1 MDLIATLKRPEGKT
15 LEFKRDLSSP
25 RGIVRTVVAFA
36 NTAGGV
42 LLIGVEDKTGFV
54 RGVAD
59 VLAAEER
66 LANILADTVTPQ
78 AMPDIEV
85 LPWRDMYVLAAE
97 VFPSPRR
104 PHRVRAEGANG
115 VYVRV
120 GSTNR
125 RADPPLVDEMRR
137 FANRQA
143 YDEEPLPQLRS
154 EAVDFRAASE
164 WFAPKRKLR
173 RSDLDMLRLVARDQA
188 RKVPTV
194 GGILLFGS
202 EKERHFPDAWIQAG
216 RFRGENRVHIADQR
230 DIRGHA
236 PALVERA
243 TAFVVEHLSCGAHIE
258 GTRREDRWNVPPVAV
273 REAIVNAVA
282 HADYAQRGGPI
293 RVAVFADRV
302 EVENPGLLPFGL
314 TIEDLPLGVSK
325 LRNRVIARVFHELG
339 LMERPKSRCLLPPP
353 LGPAPPS
360 PTERPPRSLRSR
372 DVCFVGGR
380 GSGVQRMMAACEE
393 AGCPHPVFEELGGR
407 FRVTLGVSAPSA
419 VADDVDARL
428 LDALRAQDGLS
439 TQQLA
444 AAIERTP
451 RTTRTRLKRLVERG
465 QVREVGSGANDP
477 RRRYYLMD

>member
-78 AMPDIEV
+78 VMPDIEV
-85 LPWRDMYVLAAE
+85 LPWRDVYVIAAE

-173 RSDLDMLRLVARDQA
+173 RSDLDTLRLVARDQA

-273 REAIVNAVA
+273 REA
-282 HADYAQRGGPI
+282 
-293 RVAVFADRV
+293 
-302 EVENPGLLPFGL
+302 
-314 TIEDLPLGVSK
+314 S
-325 LRNRVIARVFHELG
+325 
-339 LMERPKSRCLLPPP
+339 
-353 LGPAPPS
+353 
-360 PTERPPRSLRSR
+360 
-372 DVCFVGGR
+372 
-380 GSGVQRMMAACEE
+380 
-393 AGCPHPVFEELGGR
+393 
-407 FRVTLGVSAPSA
+407 
-419 VADDVDARL
+419 
-428 LDALRAQDGLS
+428 S
-439 TQQLA
+439 TPWH
-444 AAIERTP
+444 T
-451 RTTRTRLKRLVERG
+451 RTTRSAAARSESPSSRTEWKWRTRPTALRPHSRRLAAWRLQTPQSRDCPGLPGTRLDGAPQEPVPTATPSLAQPHPLPRNGRP
-465 QVREVGSGANDP
+465 VRFAHATFVSWEVGEAVSSA
-477 RRRYYLMD
+477 

>member
-15 LEFKRDLSSP
+15 LEFKRDLSTP

-66 LANILADTVTPQ
+66 LANILTDTVVPQ
-78 AMPDIEV
+78 VMPDIEV
-85 LPWRDMYVLAAE
+85 LPWRDTHVLAAE

-104 PHRVRAEGANG
+104 PHRVRAEGCGG

-125 RADPPLVDEMRR
+125 RADPALVDEMRR
-137 FANRQA
+137 FAHRQA
-143 YDEEPLPQLRS
+143 YDEEPLPQLHS
-154 EAVDFRAASE
+154 EALDFRAASE

-173 RSDLDMLRLVARDQA
+173 RADLETLGMVTRDQA
-188 RKVPTV
+188 RKMPTV
-194 GGILLFGS
+194 GGVLLFGNEN

-216 RFRGENRVHIADQR
+216 RFRGANRAHIADQR

-236 PALVERA
+236 PALVGQA
-243 TAFVVEHLSCGAHIE
+243 TEFVVEHLSCGVRID
-258 GTRREDRWNVPPVAV
+258 GLRRQDRWSVPPVAV

-282 HADYAQRGGPI
+282 HADYAQGGGPV

-302 EVENPGLLPFGL
+302 EVESPGLLPFGL
-314 TIEDLPLGVSK
+314 TIDDLLLGVSK

-339 LMERPKSRCLLPPP
+339 LMENW
-353 LGPAPPS
+353 
-360 PTERPPRSLRSR
+360 
-372 DVCFVGGR
+372 
-380 GSGVQRMMAACEE
+380 GSGVQRMIAACDE

-407 FRVTLGVSAPSA
+407 FRVTLDVSAPAAA
-419 VADDVDARL
+419 VDDVDARL
-428 LDALRAQDGLS
+428 LSALRAQDGLS
-439 TQQLA
+439 TRQLA
-444 AAIERTP
+444 AAIKRTP
-451 RTTRTRLKRLVERG
+451 RTTRTRLKRLVEQG
-465 QVREVGSGANDP
+465 QVREVGSGVNDP
-477 RRRYYLMD
+477 RRRYYLMA

>member
-1 MDLIATLKRPEGKT
+1 MDLIATLKRSEGKT

-66 LANILADTVTPQ
+66 LANILADTVAPQ
-78 AMPDIEV
+78 VMPDIEV
-85 LPWRDMYVLAAE
+85 LPWRERHVLAAE

-104 PHRVRAEGANG
+104 PHRVRAEGRDG

-125 RADPPLVDEMRR
+125 RADPALVDEMRR

-143 YDEEPLPQLRS
+143 YDEEPLPQLQS

-164 WFAPKRKLR
+164 SFAPKRKLR
-173 RSDLDMLRLVARDQA
+173 RGDLDTLGLVVRDQA

-194 GGILLFGS
+194 GGILLFGKGD

-216 RFRGENRVHIADQR
+216 RFRGANRARIVDRR

-236 PALVERA
+236 PALVEQA
-243 TAFVVEHLSCGAHIE
+243 TEFVVRHLSCGARIE
-258 GTRREDRWNVPPVAV
+258 GTRRQDLWSVPPVAV

-282 HADYAQRGGPI
+282 HADYAQRAGPT
-293 RVAVFADRV
+293 RVAVFEDRV
-302 EVENPGLLPFGL
+302 EVESPGLLPFGL
-314 TIEDLPLGVSK
+314 TIEELPRGISK

-339 LMERPKSRCLLPPP
+339 LME
-353 LGPAPPS
+353 
-360 PTERPPRSLRSR
+360 TW
-372 DVCFVGGR
+372 
-380 GSGVQRMMAACEE
+380 GSGVQRMMGACDE
-393 AGCPHPVFEELGGR
+393 AGCPHPVFEELPQRFRSARPGGR
-407 FRVTLGVSAPSA
+407 FRVTLGVSRPRA
-419 VADDVDARL
+419 VVDDVDARL
-428 LDALRAQDGLS
+428 LGALRVQDSLS
-439 TQQLA
+439 TAQLA

-451 RTTRTRLKRLVERG
+451 RTTRTRLKKLVERG
-465 QVREVGSGANDP
+465 QVREVGTGANDP
-477 RRRYYLMD
+477 QRRYYLID

>member
-1 MDLIATLKRPEGKT
+1 MDLIAALKRSEGKT
-15 LEFKRDLSSP
+15 LEFKRDFSSR

-54 RGVAD
+54 RAVAD

-66 LANILADTVTPQ
+66 LANILADTVAPQ
-78 AMPDIEV
+78 VMPDIEV
-85 LPWRDMYVLAAE
+85 LPWRDRHVIAAE
-97 VFPSPRR
+97 VFPSSRR
-104 PHRVRAEGANG
+104 PHRVRAEGRDG

-125 RADPPLVDEMRR
+125 RADPALVDEMRR

-143 YDEEPLPQLRS
+143 YDEEPLPQLQS

-164 WFAPKRKLR
+164 SFAPKRKLR
-173 RSDLDMLRLVARDQA
+173 RSDLNTLGLVVRDQA
-188 RKVPTV
+188 REVPTV
-194 GGILLFGS
+194 GGVLLFGS
-202 EKERHFPDAWIQAG
+202 GNEKERHFPDAWIQAG
-216 RFRGENRVHIADQR
+216 RFRGANRAHIADQR

-236 PALVERA
+236 PSLVERA
-243 TAFVVEHLSCGAHIE
+243 TEFVLEHLSCAVRIE
-258 GTRREDRWNVPPVAV
+258 GTRRQDRWNVPPVAV

-314 TIEDLPLGVSK
+314 TIDDLPLGVSK

-339 LMERPKSRCLLPPP
+339 LMENW
-353 LGPAPPS
+353 
-360 PTERPPRSLRSR
+360 
-372 DVCFVGGR
+372 
-380 GSGVQRMMAACEE
+380 GSGVQRMMTACDQ

-407 FRVTLGVSAPSA
+407 FRATLGVAQLGSA
-419 VADDVDARL
+419 VDNVDARL
-428 LDALRAQDGLS
+428 LGALQAQDGLS
-439 TQQLA
+439 TAQLA
-444 AAIERTP
+444 AAIARTP

-477 RRRYYLMD
+477 QRRYYLID

>member
-66 LANILADTVTPQ
+66 LANILADTVAPQ
-78 AMPDIEV
+78 VMPDIEV
-85 LPWRDMYVLAAE
+85 LPWRDRHVLAAE

-104 PHRVRAEGANG
+104 PHRVRAEGRNG

-125 RADPPLVDEMRR
+125 RADPALVDEMRR
-137 FANRQA
+137 FVSRQA
-143 YDEEPLPQLRS
+143 YDEEPLPQLQS
-154 EAVDFRAASE
+154 EAIDFRAASE
-164 WFAPKRKLR
+164 CFAPKRKLQR
-173 RSDLDMLRLVARDQA
+173 ADLDTLGLVTRDQA

-194 GGILLFGS
+194 GGLLLFGKDN
-202 EKERHFPDAWIQAG
+202 EKERHFPDAWIRAG
-216 RFRGENRVHIADQR
+216 RFRGANRARIADQR
-230 DIRGHA
+230 DIRDHA

-243 TAFVVEHLSCGAHIE
+243 TEFVVQHLTCGARIE
-258 GTRREDRWNVPPVAV
+258 GTRRQDLWNVPPVAV

-282 HADYAQRGGPI
+282 HADYAQRAGPI
-293 RVAVFADRV
+293 RVAVFEDRV
-302 EVENPGLLPFGL
+302 EVESPGLLPFGL
-314 TIEDLPLGVSK
+314 TIEELPLGVSK

-339 LMERPKSRCLLPPP
+339 LMENW
-353 LGPAPPS
+353 
-360 PTERPPRSLRSR
+360 
-372 DVCFVGGR
+372 
-380 GSGVQRMMAACEE
+380 GSGVQRMMAACDES
-393 AGCPHPVFEELGGR
+393 GCPHPVFEELGGR
-407 FRVTLGVSAPSA
+407 FRVTLGVSRPGS
-419 VADDVDARL
+419 VVDDLDARL
-428 LDALRAQDGLS
+428 LAALQAQDGLS
-439 TQQLA
+439 TAQLA

-477 RRRYYLMD
+477 RRRYYLID

>member
-1 MDLIATLKRPEGKT
+1 MDLIATLKRSEGKT

-42 LLIGVEDKTGFV
+42 LLVGVEDKTGFV

-59 VLAAEER
+59 VLTAEER

-78 AMPDIEV
+78 VMPDIEV
-85 LPWRDMYVLAAE
+85 LPWRDVYVIAAE
-97 VFPSPRR
+97 IFPSSRR

-115 VYVRV
+115 IYVRV

-173 RSDLDMLRLVARDQA
+173 RSDLDTLRLVARDQA

-258 GTRREDRWNVPPVAV
+258 GTRRQDRWNVPPVAV
-273 REAIVNAVA
+273 REAVVNAVA

-293 RVAVFADRV
+293 RVAVFSDRV

-314 TIEDLPLGVSK
+314 TIEDLPRGVSK
-325 LRNRVIARVFHELG
+325 LRNRVIARSTSRPHSTASWNSLASSRDGGVGQRRPAHDECVRRGRLPAPG
-339 LMERPKSRCLLPPP
+339 VRGAGQPLPRDAGRLRPKRGDGRCRRSAAQRSAGPGRP
-353 LGPAPPS
+353 LHPGARRRHR
-360 PTERPPRSLRSR
+360 TH
-372 DVCFVGGR
+372 
-380 GSGVQRMMAACEE
+380 AAHDARAAEE
-393 AGCPHPVFEELGGR
+393 AG
-407 FRVTLGVSAPSA
+407 
-419 VADDVDARL
+419 
-428 LDALRAQDGLS
+428 
-439 TQQLA
+439 
-444 AAIERTP
+444 
-451 RTTRTRLKRLVERG
+451 
-465 QVREVGSGANDP
+465 
-477 RRRYYLMD
+477 

>member
-66 LANILADTVTPQ
+66 LANIVADAVAPQ
-78 AMPDIEV
+78 VVPDIEV
-85 LPWRDMYVLAAE
+85 LPWRDRHVIAAE

-104 PHRVRAEGANG
+104 PHRLRTEGRNG

-125 RADPPLVDEMRR
+125 RADPALVDEMRR

-143 YDEEPLPQLRS
+143 YDEEPLPQLHS

-173 RSDLDMLRLVARDQA
+173 RTDLNTLGLVARDQA

-194 GGILLFGS
+194 GGVLLFGGGN

-216 RFRGENRVHIADQR
+216 RFRGANRARIADQR
-230 DIRGHA
+230 AIRDHA

-243 TAFVVEHLSCGAHIE
+243 TEFVVEHLSCGARIE
-258 GTRREDRWNVPPVAV
+258 GTRRQDLWSVPPLAV

-302 EVENPGLLPFGL
+302 EVESPGLLPFGL

-339 LMERPKSRCLLPPP
+339 LMENW
-353 LGPAPPS
+353 
-360 PTERPPRSLRSR
+360 
-372 DVCFVGGR
+372 
-380 GSGVQRMMAACEE
+380 GSGVQRMMSACDE
-393 AGCPHPVFEELGGR
+393 AGCPHPVFEELAGR
-407 FRVTLGVSAPSA
+407 FRVTLGVSGPRAM
-419 VADDVDARL
+419 VDDVDARL
-428 LDALRAQDGLS
+428 LSALKAQDGLTTS
-439 TQQLA
+439 QLA
-444 AAIERTP
+444 TAIERTP
-451 RTTRTRLKRLVERG
+451 RATRTRLKRLVERG
-465 QVREVGSGANDP
+465 QVREIGSGTNDP
-477 RRRYYLMD
+477 RRRYYLIE

>member
-66 LANILADTVTPQ
+66 LANILSDTVTPQ
-78 AMPDIEV
+78 VMPDIEV
-85 LPWRDMYVLAAE
+85 LPWRDVYVIAAE

-164 WFAPKRKLR
+164 WFAPKRKLK
-173 RSDLDMLRLVARDQA
+173 RSDLDTLRLVARDQA

-293 RVAVFADRV
+293 RVAVFSDRV

-325 LRNRVIARVFHELG
+325 LRNRVIARVFQELS
-339 LMERPKSRCLLPPP
+339 LMERW
-353 LGPAPPS
+353 
-360 PTERPPRSLRSR
+360 
-372 DVCFVGGR
+372 
-380 GSGVQRMMAACEE
+380 GSGVQRMMAACDE
-393 AGCPHPVFEELGGR
+393 AGCPRPVFEELGGR
-407 FRVTLGVSAPSA
+407 FRVTLGISAPRA
-419 VADDVDARL
+419 VTDDVDARL
-428 LDALRAQDGLS
+428 LSALRAQDGLS

-451 RTTRTRLKRLVERG
+451 RTTRTRLKRLVQRG

>member
-25 RGIVRTVVAFA
+25 RGIVRTMVAFA

-78 AMPDIEV
+78 VMPDIEV
-85 LPWRDMYVLAAE
+85 LQWREGHVIAAE

-154 EAVDFRAASE
+154 EAVDFIAASE

-173 RSDLDMLRLVARDQA
+173 RSDLDTLRLVARDQA
-188 RKVPTV
+188 HRVPTV

-216 RFRGENRVHIADQR
+216 RFRSESRVHIADQR

-236 PALVERA
+236 PSLVERA

-258 GTRREDRWNVPPVAV
+258 GTRRQDRWNVPPVAV

-339 LMERPKSRCLLPPP
+339 LME
-353 LGPAPPS
+353 
-360 PTERPPRSLRSR
+360 
-372 DVCFVGGR
+372 VW
-380 GSGVQRMMAACEE
+380 GSGVQRMMSACDE

-428 LDALRAQDGLS
+428 LSALRAQDGLS

-477 RRRYYLMD
+477 RRRYYLMG

>member
-25 RGIVRTVVAFA
+25 RCVVRTVVAFA

-42 LLIGVEDKTGFV
+42 LLVGVEDKTGFV
-54 RGVAD
+54 RGVED

-66 LANILADTVTPQ
+66 LANIVADTVAPQ

-85 LPWRDMYVLAAE
+85 LPWRDRHVIAAE
-97 VFPSPRR
+97 VYPSPRR
-104 PHRVRAEGANG
+104 PHRVRAEGRNG

-125 RADPPLVDEMRR
+125 RADAALVDEMRR

-173 RSDLDMLRLVARDQA
+173 RGDLDALGLLGRDQA

-194 GGILLFGS
+194 GGVLLFGDGD
-202 EKERHFPDAWIQAG
+202 EKERHFPDAWIQAA
-216 RFRGENRVHIADQR
+216 RFRGAHRAHIADQHA
-230 DIRGHA
+230 IRGHA

-243 TAFVVEHLSCGAHIE
+243 TEFVVEHLSCGARID
-258 GTRREDRWNVPPVAV
+258 GTRRQDRWNVPPVAV

-282 HADYAQRGGPI
+282 HADYAQRGGPT

-302 EVENPGLLPFGL
+302 EVESPGLLPFGL
-314 TIEDLPLGVSK
+314 TIEDLPRGVSK

-339 LMERPKSRCLLPPP
+339 LMENW
-353 LGPAPPS
+353 
-360 PTERPPRSLRSR
+360 
-372 DVCFVGGR
+372 
-380 GSGVQRMMAACEE
+380 GSGVQRMIAACDE
-393 AGCPHPVFEELGGR
+393 AGCQHPVFEELGGR
-407 FRVTLGVSAPSA
+407 FRVTLGVSGPSPT
-419 VADDVDARL
+419 ADDVDARL
-428 LDALRAQDGLS
+428 LSALRTEDGLS
-439 TQQLA
+439 TSQMA

-451 RTTRTRLKRLVERG
+451 RTTRTRLKRLVEQG
-465 QVREVGSGANDP
+465 LLREVGSGANDP
-477 RRRYYLMD
+477 RRRYYLIE

>member
-66 LANILADTVTPQ
+66 LANIVADAVAPQ
-78 AMPDIEV
+78 VVPDIEV
-85 LPWRDMYVLAAE
+85 LPWRDRHVIAAE

-104 PHRVRAEGANG
+104 PHRLRTEERNG

-125 RADPPLVDEMRR
+125 RADPALVDEMRR

-143 YDEEPLPQLRS
+143 YDEEPLPQLHS
-154 EAVDFRAASE
+154 EAVDFGAASE

-173 RSDLDMLRLVARDQA
+173 RTDLNTLGLVARDQA

-194 GGILLFGS
+194 GGVLLFGGGN

-216 RFRGENRVHIADQR
+216 RFRGANRVRIADQR
-230 DIRGHA
+230 AIRDHA

-243 TAFVVEHLSCGAHIE
+243 TEFVVEHLSCGARIE
-258 GTRREDRWNVPPVAV
+258 GTRRQDLWNVPPLAV

-302 EVENPGLLPFGL
+302 EVESPGLLPFGL

-339 LMERPKSRCLLPPP
+339 LMENW
-353 LGPAPPS
+353 
-360 PTERPPRSLRSR
+360 
-372 DVCFVGGR
+372 
-380 GSGVQRMMAACEE
+380 GSGVQRMMSACDE
-393 AGCPHPVFEELGGR
+393 AGCPHPVFEELAGR
-407 FRVTLGVSAPSA
+407 FRVTLGVSGPRAM
-419 VADDVDARL
+419 VDDVDARL
-428 LDALRAQDGLS
+428 LSALKAQDGLTTS
-439 TQQLA
+439 QLA
-444 AAIERTP
+444 IAIERTP
-451 RTTRTRLKRLVERG
+451 RATRTRLKRLVERG
-465 QVREVGSGANDP
+465 QVREIGSGTNDP
-477 RRRYYLMD
+477 RRRYYLIG

>member
-25 RGIVRTVVAFA
+25 RGIARTVAAFA

-42 LLIGVEDKTGFV
+42 LLIGVEDRTGFV

-66 LANILADTVTPQ
+66 LASILADTVAPQ
-78 AMPDIEV
+78 VLPDIEA
-85 LPWRDMYVLAAE
+85 LPWRDRHVIAAE

-104 PHRVRAEGANG
+104 PHRVRTEGGNG
-115 VYVRV
+115 IYVRV

-125 RADPPLVDEMRR
+125 RADPALVAEMRR

-143 YDEEPLPQLRS
+143 YDEEPLPQLQS

-173 RSDLDMLRLVARDQA
+173 RADLDTLGLVARDQA

-194 GGILLFGS
+194 GGVLLFGGGA
-202 EKERHFPDAWIQAG
+202 EKDRAFPDAWIQAG
-216 RFRGENRVHIADQR
+216 RFRGSNRAHIADR
-230 DIRGHA
+230 REIRGHA

-243 TAFVVEHLSCGAHIE
+243 TEFVVERLSCGARIE
-258 GTRREDRWNVPPVAV
+258 TTRRQDIWNVPPVAV

-282 HADYAQRGGPI
+282 HADYAQRAGPM

-302 EVENPGLLPFGL
+302 EVESPGLLPFGL

-339 LMERPKSRCLLPPP
+339 LMENW
-353 LGPAPPS
+353 
-360 PTERPPRSLRSR
+360 
-372 DVCFVGGR
+372 
-380 GSGVQRMMAACEE
+380 GSGVQRMIAACDE
-393 AGCPHPVFEELGGR
+393 AGCPRPVFEELGGR
-407 FRVTLGVSAPSA
+407 FRVTLGVSAPGV

-428 LDALRAQDGLS
+428 LRALQVQDGLS
-439 TQQLA
+439 TRQLA

-465 QVREVGSGANDP
+465 QVREVGAGANDP
-477 RRRYYLMD
+477 RRRYYLID

>member
-1 MDLIATLKRPEGKT
+1 MNLIGLLKRPEGKT

-25 RGIVRTVVAFA
+25 RGVTRTAVAFA

-78 AMPDIEV
+78 VVPDIEV
-85 LPWRDMYVLAAE
+85 LPWRDVYVIAAE
-97 VFPSPRR
+97 IFPSPRR
-104 PHRVRAEGANG
+104 PHRVRKEGRAG
-115 VYVRV
+115 IYVRV

-137 FANRQA
+137 FASRQT
-143 YDEEPLPQLRS
+143 YDEEPLPQLHS

-173 RSDLDMLRLVARDQA
+173 RSDLDTLGLVVREQA

-194 GGILLFGS
+194 GGVLLFGKD
-202 EKERHFPDAWIQAG
+202 KERERYFPDAWVQAG
-216 RFRGENRVHIADQR
+216 RFRGTDREHIVDQR

-243 TAFVVEHLSCGAHIE
+243 TEFVLEHLSCGARIE
-258 GTRREDRWNVPPVAV
+258 GTRRQDRWNVPPVAV

-282 HADYAQRGGPI
+282 HADFAQRGGPL

-302 EVENPGLLPFGL
+302 EVESPGLLPFGL

-339 LMERPKSRCLLPPP
+339 LMENW
-353 LGPAPPS
+353 
-360 PTERPPRSLRSR
+360 
-372 DVCFVGGR
+372 
-380 GSGVQRMMAACEE
+380 GSGVQRMMAACDE

-407 FRVTLGVSAPSA
+407 FRVTLGVSGPSA
-419 VADDVDARL
+419 QADDVDARL
-428 LDALRAQDGLS
+428 LGALQAQDGLS
-439 TQQLA
+439 TSQLA
-444 AAIERTP
+444 ATIERTA

>member
-1 MDLIATLKRPEGKT
+1 MDLIAALKRSEGKT

-42 LLIGVEDKTGFV
+42 LLVGVEDKTGFV

-66 LANILADTVTPQ
+66 LANILADTVAPQ
-78 AMPDIEV
+78 VMPDIEV
-85 LPWRDMYVLAAE
+85 LPWRDRHVLAAE

-104 PHRVRAEGANG
+104 PHRVRTEGRSG
-115 VYVRV
+115 IYVRV
-120 GSTNR
+120 GPTNR
-125 RADPPLVDEMRR
+125 RADPALVDEMRR

-143 YDEEPLPQLRS
+143 YDEEPLPQLQS

-164 WFAPKRKLR
+164 LFAPKRKLR
-173 RSDLDMLRLVARDQA
+173 QGDLNTLGMVVRDQA

-202 EKERHFPDAWIQAG
+202 DREKERHFPDAWIQAG
-216 RFRGENRVHIADQR
+216 RFRGANRTHIADRR
-230 DIRGHA
+230 DIRDHA
-236 PALVERA
+236 PLLVERA
-243 TAFVVEHLSCGAHIE
+243 TQFVAEHLSCGARIE
-258 GTRREDRWNVPPVAV
+258 GVRRQDRWNVPPVAV

-302 EVENPGLLPFGL
+302 EVESPGLLPFGL
-314 TIEDLPLGVSK
+314 TVEDLPLGVSK

-339 LMERPKSRCLLPPP
+339 LMENW
-353 LGPAPPS
+353 
-360 PTERPPRSLRSR
+360 
-372 DVCFVGGR
+372 
-380 GSGVQRMMAACEE
+380 GSGVQRMMTACDE
-393 AGCPHPVFEELGGR
+393 AGCPQPVFEELGGR
-407 FRVTLGVSAPSA
+407 FRVTLGVSSPRA

-428 LDALRAQDGLS
+428 LGALRSQDGLS
-439 TQQLA
+439 TAQLA
-444 AAIERTP
+444 AVIERTP

-465 QVREVGSGANDP
+465 QLREVGSDANDP
-477 RRRYYLMD
+477 RRRYYLID

>member
-66 LANILADTVTPQ
+66 LANILADAVTPQ
-78 AMPDIEV
+78 VVPDIEV
-85 LPWRDMYVLAAE
+85 LRWRDGHVLAAE

-104 PHRVRAEGANG
+104 PHRVRAEAGDG

-125 RADPPLVDEMRR
+125 RADPALVDEMRR
-137 FANRQA
+137 FASRRA
-143 YDEEPLPQLRS
+143 YDEEPMPQLYS
-154 EAVDFRAASE
+154 EAVDFRAASD

-173 RSDLDMLRLVARDQA
+173 RSDLDTLGLIARDQA
-188 RKVPTV
+188 RRVPTV
-194 GGILLFGS
+194 GGLLLFGDGD
-202 EKERHFPDAWIQAG
+202 EKERHFPDAWIQVG
-216 RFRGENRVHIADQR
+216 RFRGANRANIADQQ
-230 DIRGHA
+230 DVRGHA
-236 PALVERA
+236 PVLVERA
-243 TAFVVEHLSCGAHIE
+243 TEFVVERLSCGARID
-258 GTRREDRWNVPPVAV
+258 GTRREDLWNVPPVAV

-302 EVENPGLLPFGL
+302 EVESPGLLPFGL

-339 LMERPKSRCLLPPP
+339 LMENW
-353 LGPAPPS
+353 
-360 PTERPPRSLRSR
+360 
-372 DVCFVGGR
+372 
-380 GSGVQRMMAACEE
+380 GSGVQRMISACDE

-407 FRVTLGVSAPSA
+407 FRVTLGVSRPG
-419 VADDVDARL
+419 VLADDVDARL
-428 LDALRAQDGLS
+428 LSALRVRDGLS
-439 TQQLA
+439 TKQLA

-477 RRRYYLMD
+477 QRRYYLIG

>member
-1 MDLIATLKRPEGKT
+1 MNLIATLKRSEGKT

-42 LLIGVEDKTGFV
+42 LLVGVEDKTGFV

-66 LANILADTVTPQ
+66 LANILADTVIPQ
-78 AMPDIEV
+78 VVPDIEV
-85 LPWRDMYVLAAE
+85 LPWRDRHVIAAE
-97 VFPSPRR
+97 VFPSARR
-104 PHRVRAEGANG
+104 PHRVRAEGRNG
-115 VYVRV
+115 IYVRV

-125 RADPPLVDEMRR
+125 RADPALVDEMRR

-143 YDEEPLPQLRS
+143 YDEEPLPQLQS

-164 WFAPKRKLR
+164 FFAPKRKLR
-173 RSDLDMLRLVARDQA
+173 RADLDTLGLVTREQA

-194 GGILLFGS
+194 GGLLLFGDGNA
-202 EKERHFPDAWIQAG
+202 KERHFPDAWLQAG
-216 RFRGENRVHIADQR
+216 RFRGENRARIADQR
-230 DIRGHA
+230 DFRGHA

-243 TAFVVEHLSCGAHIE
+243 TEFVVQHLSCGARID
-258 GTRREDRWNVPPVAV
+258 GTRRQARWNVPPVAV

-282 HADYAQRGGPI
+282 HADYAQRGGPL
-293 RVAVFADRV
+293 RVAVFEDRV
-302 EVENPGLLPFGL
+302 EVESPGLLPFGPTPAAAIPGAETVEVESPGLLPFGL

-325 LRNRVIARVFHELG
+325 LRNRVIARVFYELG
-339 LMERPKSRCLLPPP
+339 LMENW
-353 LGPAPPS
+353 
-360 PTERPPRSLRSR
+360 
-372 DVCFVGGR
+372 
-380 GSGVQRMMAACEE
+380 GSGVQRMMAACDE

-407 FRVTLGVSAPSA
+407 FRVTLGVSRPGA
-419 VADDVDARL
+419 VVDDVDARL
-428 LDALRAQDGLS
+428 LSALQAQDGLS
-439 TQQLA
+439 TAQLA

-465 QVREVGSGANDP
+465 QVREIGSDANDP
-477 RRRYYLMD
+477 RRRYYLID